1 MTDPQTAWN
10 TGEVDA
16 GVRDRLAAHA
26 LDYRTVDAEAPDF
39 DGWLHGVVRGFQDGE
54 SSAEQIAGARV
65 RNAGRR
71 LTGVFD
77 AAGAEPGVAVG
88 TIASWVGELT
98 LPGAT
103 VPACAISSV
112 TVGQTHRR
120 RGIAR
125 ALIEGELA
133 AAATAG
139 LPVAMLTVTES
150 TIYGRYGFGSAADAA
165 TIDLD
170 TRRVQWEG
178 PTPRGRLDYV
188 SRERAR
194 DLVGELHDIARRRAP
209 GDVSLPPGHEDRFTR
224 TDQDAEKA
232 GDVRCV
238 QFSHPDGRITG
249 ILTYTIT
256 VGAHDR
262 VAGTATVVGLVTV
275 DDAAYAALWRFLTEL
290 DLVAHVH
297 VELCTVDEPVL
308 WMIGDRRAATVSVR
322 DHQYLRILDVPALLL
337 ARSYS
342 AAGSLVVEVSDPL
355 GFAQG
360 TVLLTVDGDGAA
372 SVGAA
377 ADAPADAVSMSVGIG
392 ELSALLIG
400 GVSPVALARAGRL
413 RSTDPASCARMLR
426 WHETPR
432 LGIWY

>member
-1 MTDPQTAWN
+1 MTGRASAWLA
-10 TGEVDA
+10 GPVDA
-16 GVRDRLAAHA
+16 GVRDRLAAHD
-26 LDYRTVDAEAPDF
+26 LDYRTVDAESTDF

-54 SSAEQIAGARV
+54 RSAEQLAAARV
-65 RNAGRR
+65 RNGGRR
-71 LTGVFD
+71 LSGVFD
-77 AAGAEPGVAVG
+77 GAGAEPGIAVG

-98 LPGAT
+98 VPGAT

-133 AAATAG
+133 AAAAAG

-150 TIYGRYGFGSAADAA
+150 TIYGRYGFACAAEAA
-165 TIDLD
+165 TIDID

-178 PTPRGRLDYV
+178 PVPRGRLDYV
-188 SRERAR
+188 TRERAR
-194 DLVGELHDIARRRAP
+194 DLIGELHDIARRRAP
-209 GDVSLPPGHEDRFTR
+209 GDVSLPPGHEDRATR
-224 TDQDAEKA
+224 TDPDAEKA

-249 ILTYTIT
+249 ILAYTIAT
-256 VGAHDR
+256 GESDR
-262 VAGTATVVGLVTV
+262 VAGTATVVALITV
-275 DDAAYAALWRFLTEL
+275 DDAAYAALWRFVTEL
-290 DLVAHVH
+290 DLVSRVH
-297 VELCTVDEPVL
+297 VELCVADEPVL
-308 WMIGDRRAATVSVR
+308 WMIGDRRAATVSLR
-322 DHQYLRILDVPALLL
+322 DHQYLRILDVPALLV

-342 AAGSLVVEVSDPL
+342 AAGSLVIEVSDPL

-360 TVLLTVDGDGAA
+360 TVLLTVDDAGTA
-372 SVGAA
+372 SVGAV
-377 ADAPADAVSMSVGIG
+377 ADAPPDAVTVSLGIS
-392 ELSALLIG
+392 ELSAVFLG

-413 RSTDPASCARMLR
+413 KSSDAAFCARMLR

-432 LGIWY
+432 LSIWY